1 MYVMEEKFCFKMK
14 GGFVP
19 FAICPLCLMSIYTE
33 KSKLPS
39 RSVNKGRCSYL
50 SKVLGKVAHRIGQ
63 SCSSYWAKLLIVLS
77 KVAHRIEQSA
87 IVVRDDF
94 SFTL

>member
-19 FAICPLCLMSIYTE
+19 FTICPLCLMSIYTE

-39 RSVNKGRCSYL
+39 RSVNKGRLFISAQG
-50 SKVLGKVAHRIGQ
+50 VGQ

-77 KVAHRIEQSA
+77 KVAHIVLSKVH